1 MLLGAR
7 AFKSEHS
14 TTMEHK
20 PTVSTSV
27 LKTVL
32 YFLLIEAV
40 IVTAIWT
47 SDIWIPVLKTSALR
61 VLTCNH

>member
-1 MLLGAR
+1 
-7 AFKSEHS
+7 
-14 TTMEHK
+14 MEHK